1 MSAKNI
7 LLKLLG
13 CRLDDISNISEQAWA
28 EIIDIA
34 NKQHV
39 TAYLYYHLKEIE
51 ALGLIP
57 AKSKDT
63 LFQSFKQSTF
73 RNMALMAEFKRIT
86 NAFMEKG
93 IPVIGLKGLH
103 LVSNIYPH
111 IGLRFMRDL
120 DILVPLDK
128 MKVAYDCTT
137 KLGYQCDKVLTKEDF
152 SMYYHHH
159 LPQQV
164 NPNKKI
170 ILELHGYLE
179 DAYCRDSTIWWENA
193 KDKDNGFY
201 LDIEDLLLHL
211 CVHISYSDVFKID
224 LRHYLD
230 IYLIIKSE
238 QIDWDKFLVR
248 SKEREVIKGALLV
261 LQITSILFEYQLA
274 DKLIVVMAHNSK
286 KDELIKYAIELMW
299 QYDKS
304 SKNYEQYKSKVFL
317 FDEPIVR
324 RFFRRIFITK
334 DELSFHYSLDSDSR
348 KVYLYYFR
356 RVYDLFSRHFVDTF
370 RSKTNLKLIDNITK
384 TKTLYAYLFDK

>member
-137 KLGYQCDKVLTKEDF
+137 KLGYQCDKVITKQDF
-152 SMYYHHH
+152 SAPHHH
-159 LPQQV
+159 LYQQFHPDK
-164 NPNKKI
+164 NI
-170 ILELHGYLE
+170 ILELHRSLTE
-179 DAYCRDSTIWWENA
+179 EKNIDMDKLWENA

-201 LDIEDLLLHL
+201 FDTEDLLLHL
-211 CVHISYSDVFKID
+211 CIHISYNDLFKID
-224 LRHYLD
+224 IRHYLD
-230 IYLIIKSE
+230 INLIL
-238 QIDWDKFLVR
+238 QNRTIDWEQFLNRVENTELTR
-248 SKEREVIKGALLV
+248 GVLLV
-261 LQITSILFEYQLA
+261 FDITSRLFGLRLPNEVESI
-274 DKLIVVMAHNSK
+274 IVRNKSHEESM
-286 KDELIKYAIELMW
+286 KYAIEFMW
-299 QYDKS
+299 KYDKS
-304 SKNYEQYKSKVFL
+304 SKGYKQYKSKL
-317 FDEPIVR
+317 FISDEPIVR

-370 RSKTNLKLIDNITK
+370 RSKTNLRLIDNITK
-384 TKTLYAYLFDK
+384 TKMLYAYLFDK

>member
-137 KLGYQCDKVLTKEDF
+137 KLGYQCDKVITKQDF
-152 SMYYHHH
+152 SAPHHH
-159 LPQQV
+159 LYQQFHPDK
-164 NPNKKI
+164 NI
-170 ILELHGYLE
+170 ILELHRSLTE
-179 DAYCRDSTIWWENA
+179 EKNIDMDKLWENA

-201 LDIEDLLLHL
+201 FDTEDLLLHL
-211 CVHISYSDVFKID
+211 CIHISYNDLFKID
-224 LRHYLD
+224 IRHYLD
-230 IYLIIKSE
+230 INLIL
-238 QIDWDKFLVR
+238 QNRTIDWEQFLNRVENMELTR
-248 SKEREVIKGALLV
+248 GVLLV
-261 LQITSILFEYQLA
+261 FDITSRLFGLRLPNEVESI
-274 DKLIVVMAHNSK
+274 IVRNKSHEESM
-286 KDELIKYAIELMW
+286 KYAIEFMW
-299 QYDKS
+299 KYDKS
-304 SKNYEQYKSKVFL
+304 SKGYKQYKSKL
-317 FDEPIVR
+317 FISDEPIVR